1 LEIRSGKGWR
11 IEMEE
16 IGEMIGKGFGI
27 WRQNL
32 NLCIPFL
39 LNFFV
44 SILVAIP
51 FLVVIFM
58 AAMPLA
64 SMDSTSI
71 QNVQNPQDMQILF
84 SQMEESLG
92 SLGWREILPVGF
104 LLLGMIVVLSIVGAF
119 FAAGAIGMAR
129 QALVEGRAET
139 GAMWSAGRKHFL
151 NMFLSSLLMG
161 LMTMAGLVLL
171 LPGILSLSWPMQAD
185 PAAMGM
191 LILGFLMFILYALI
205 LSLVLAAA
213 PYALVL
219 EGLGPVRAI
228 RAGIDF
234 FRINKFDVLILWLV
248 VAALS
253 IALQMIGGSLSAGD
267 TFNNPALPLVT
278 GLVNLLILVPL
289 SNLWWTRLYM
299 NRIGM
304 LKSDEVKDLW

>member
-1 LEIRSGKGWR
+1 
-11 IEMEE
+11 MEE
-16 IGEMIGKGFGI
+16 IGEMIGKGFGV

-39 LNFFV
+39 LNVFV

-51 FLVVIFM
+51 FLVAIFM

-71 QNVQNPQDMQILF
+71 QNVHDPQDMQVLF

-92 SLGWREILPVGF
+92 SLGWQEILPVGF
-104 LLLGMIVVLSIVGAF
+104 LLLGMILILSIVGAF
-119 FAAGAIGMAR
+119 FAAGAVGMAR
-129 QALVEGRAET
+129 QALEEGRADT
-139 GAMWSAGRKHFL
+139 GAMWFAGKMHFL

-161 LMTMAGLVLL
+161 LMTMAGLVFL
-171 LPGILSLSWPMQAD
+171 LPGILSLPRPVQAE
-185 PAAMGM
+185 PVAMGM

-234 FRINKFDVLILWLV
+234 FRDNKFDVLILWLV

-267 TFNNPALPLVT
+267 TVNNPALPLVT

-299 NRIGM
+299 NRKGM
-304 LKSDEVKDLW
+304 LKNDEVKDLW